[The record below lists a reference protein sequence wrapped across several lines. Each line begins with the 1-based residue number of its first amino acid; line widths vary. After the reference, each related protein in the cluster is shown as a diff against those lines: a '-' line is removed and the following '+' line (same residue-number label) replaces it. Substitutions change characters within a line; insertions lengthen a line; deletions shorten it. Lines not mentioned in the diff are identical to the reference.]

1 MLSTM
6 ENLATFNS
14 FLRTI
19 LAMIVLGAVT
29 VAGWFGY
36 TTYNAKDI
44 EARRQ
49 RAELADANEKLTQ
62 ATRDLS
68 AAQSQLAQTTEQLNV
83 ANQQIEKLNEDI
95 ENLNARL
102 TLLKVDR
109 RLARLT
115 AVDQGSD
122 DDGEMYTV
130 VEFVELNDEGQP
142 IDSPRQFRIRGD
154 VVYIDNWIVK
164 FDDKYVEEADIDRST
179 SLVLFRRIFGEMQQ
193 PIEGF
198 PLDEA
203 GRRPQAYARGGQM
216 TDFEKKIWGDF
227 WNIANDEAAAKQLG
241 IRAAHGQAVSMKL
254 QKGKSYRVQLRASDG
269 LSIVPEDASQPPQP
283 APPMS
288 QRPEA

>member
-1 MLSTM
+1 MPSTM
-6 ENLATFNS
+6 ENLATLNS
-14 FLRTI
+14 FMRTI
-19 LAMIVLGAVT
+19 LALIVLGAIT

-44 EARRQ
+44 EARQ
-49 RAELADANEKLTQ
+49 RSRELADATEKLDQ
-62 ATRDLS
+62 ANRDLT

-83 ANQQIEKLNEDI
+83 ANQQIDKLNKDV

-102 TLLKVDR
+102 TLLKVDH

-115 AVDQGSD
+115 AVDQGTD
-122 DDGEMYTV
+122 DNGEMYTV

-142 IDSPRQFRIRGD
+142 IDEPRQFRIRGD

-193 PIEGF
+193 PVDGF

-227 WNIANDEAAAKQLG
+227 WEIANNEALAKELG

-269 LSIVPEDASQPPQP
+269 LSIVPEDPSQSPKSPSPVPQPP
-283 APPMS
+283 
-288 QRPEA
+288 EA